1 MKRVSLV
8 LTLALG
14 ACSGGGG
21 TPLTTPGGNAAP
33 TNAATSTP
41 TPTATVKASP
51 TSTPAHSGAPTPTP
65 RATVTPSP
73 TPSTAPSALPAG
85 SIALNIVNS
94 SAYRNAYVYIV
105 GLGTD
110 GNWYRVTPSGTLA
123 EVKSSDAVG
132 GYANYSIP
140 VPTSGLS
147 MPLPQLSGARMYVSL
162 GAPLKIAVSSSGV
175 PYSPPGWVASD
186 PNYDVLFD
194 WVEFTFDSTG
204 WNGNTTAVDMFG
216 LPLQI
221 ALNGSSG
228 TQTVGTLPGGRSAV
242 MNGLQSAAGW
252 SGTVVT
258 GPAQGLGTTL
268 PLRAIAPFHAI
279 DNGTFDAH
287 YLDAYIAS
295 VWSKYTSQPLT
306 MNTSAW
312 GTYTGQVSGGALQ
325 FTQPGQT
332 TISFA
337 EPTTYD
343 VFANSGT
350 LSAEPC
356 GGAPSVSC
364 LVQGQMANAL
374 SGAWNRSTLGIDTT
388 IPACLSSEFY
398 TTTPTNDYAKYIHA
412 NSVRG
417 LAYGFGFDDS
427 CDFSSFIADRAPTS
441 VTITIE
447 PF

>member
-1 MKRVSLV
+1 MPS
-8 LTLALG
+8 
-14 ACSGGGG
+14 
-21 TPLTTPGGNAAP
+21 AA
-33 TNAATSTP
+33 A
-41 TPTATVKASP
+41 
-51 TSTPAHSGAPTPTP
+51 
-65 RATVTPSP
+65 
-73 TPSTAPSALPAG
+73 SALPAG
-85 SIALNIVNS
+85 SIALHIVNA
-94 SAYRNAYVYIV
+94 SAYKNAYIYIV

-110 GNWYRVTPSGTLA
+110 GNWYRVTSSGAIA
-123 EVKSSDAVG
+123 EVEASDAVA

-140 VPTSGLS
+140 VPASGLS

-175 PYSPPGWVASD
+175 PNSPPGWVPSD
-186 PNYDVLFD
+186 PNYDILFD
-194 WVEFTFDSTG
+194 WVEFTFNSSG

-221 ALNGSSG
+221 SLAGSSG
-228 TQTVGTLPGGRSAV
+228 TQTVGTLPGGRSAAID
-242 MNGLQSAAGW
+242 GIQSASGW
-252 SGTVVT
+252 SGTVIT

-279 DNGTFDAH
+279 DNGAFDAH

-295 VWSKYTSQPLT
+295 VWSEYASQPLT

-312 GTYTGQVSGGALQ
+312 GTYSGRVVDGTLQ

-332 TISFA
+332 TISFQ
-337 EPTTYD
+337 EPSTYD

-350 LSAEPC
+350 LSAQTC
-356 GGAPSVSC
+356 GGAPSTSC

-374 SGAWNRSTLGIDTT
+374 SGAWNRSTLGIDST
-388 IPACLSSEFY
+388 IPACTSSEFY
-398 TTTPTNDYAKYIHA
+398 ATTPTNEYAKYIHA

>member
-1 MKRVSLV
+1 V
-8 LTLALG
+8 
-14 ACSGGGG
+14 
-21 TPLTTPGGNAAP
+21 
-33 TNAATSTP
+33 
-41 TPTATVKASP
+41 
-51 TSTPAHSGAPTPTP
+51 
-65 RATVTPSP
+65 
-73 TPSTAPSALPAG
+73 PSALPAG
-85 SIALNIVNS
+85 AIALNIVNS
-94 SAYRNAYVYIV
+94 STYANAYIYIV

-123 EVKSSDAVG
+123 EVEASDAVG

-140 VPTSGLS
+140 VPASGLS
-147 MPLPQLSGARMYVSL
+147 MPLPKLSAARMYVSL
-162 GAPLKIAVSSSGV
+162 GAPLRIAISSSGV
-175 PYSPPGWVASD
+175 PNSPPGWVASD

-228 TQTVGTLPGGRSAV
+228 TQTVGTLPGGRNAILD
-242 MNGLQSAAGW
+242 GLAGTAGW

-268 PLRAIAPFHAI
+268 ALRAIAPFHAI

-287 YLDAYIAS
+287 YLDAYIGSTWNEYAGNS
-295 VWSKYTSQPLT
+295 LT
-306 MNTSAW
+306 MKTSAW
-312 GTYTGQVSGGALQ
+312 GTYTGQVSNGTLT
-325 FTQPGQT
+325 FTQPGQAS
-332 TISFA
+332 ISFA
-337 EPTTYD
+337 EPSTYD

-350 LSAEPC
+350 LAADPC
-356 GGAPSVSC
+356 GSAPSTAC
-364 LVQGQMANAL
+364 LVQGQMADAL
-374 SGAWNRSTLGIDTT
+374 SAAWNRTTLGIDSTV
-388 IPACLSSEFY
+388 PACTSSEFY
-398 TTTPTNDYAKYIHA
+398 TTTPTNEYAKLIHA

-427 CDFSSFIADRAPTS
+427 CDYSSFIADRAPTS

>member
-1 MKRVSLV
+1 MKRVLLL
-8 LTLALG
+8 LTFALD

-21 TPLTTPGGNAAP
+21 TPSTGASVNGVPSATATSSPTANAAGK
-33 TNAATSTP
+33 ASP
-41 TPTATVKASP
+41 TPTAASSAAP
-51 TSTPAHSGAPTPTP
+51 TSAP
-65 RATVTPSP
+65 RATATPSP
-73 TPSTAPSALPAG
+73 SSLPTG
-85 SIALNIVNS
+85 SIALNIANAS
-94 SAYRNAYVYIV
+94 GYKNAYVYIV

-110 GNWYRVTPSGTLA
+110 GNWYRVTASGALA
-123 EVKSSDAVG
+123 EIKASDTVG

-140 VPTSGLS
+140 VPASGLS

-162 GAPLKIAVSSSGV
+162 GAPLEIAVSASGV
-175 PYSPPGWVASD
+175 PNSPPGWVASD
-186 PNYDVLFD
+186 PNYDILFD
-194 WVEFTFDSTG
+194 WVEFTFNSSG

-221 ALNGSSG
+221 ALQGSSG
-228 TQTVGTLPGGRSAV
+228 TQTVGTLPGGRTAV
-242 MNGLQSAAGW
+242 INGLESASGW

-258 GPAQGLGTTL
+258 GPAEGLGTTL

-287 YLDAYIAS
+287 YLDSYIAS
-295 VWSKYTSQPLT
+295 VWSEYASRPLT

-312 GTYTGQVSGGALQ
+312 GTYTGQVVGGVLQ

-332 TISFA
+332 AISFD
-337 EPTTYD
+337 EPSTYD
-343 VFANSGT
+343 VFANAGT
-350 LSAEPC
+350 LSAQPC
-356 GGAPSVSC
+356 GGSPSTSC

-374 SGAWNRSTLGIDTT
+374 SGAWNRSTLGIDST
-388 IPACLSSEFY
+388 IPACTSSEFY

>member
-1 MKRVSLV
+1 MKRVL
-8 LTLALG
+8 LLLTFTLA

-21 TPLTTPGGNAAP
+21 TPLAPSGGNVAP
-33 TNAATSTP
+33 SPTATSTP
-41 TPTATVKASP
+41 TAAPHATTSP
-51 TSTPAHSGAPTPTP
+51 SAM
-65 RATVTPSP
+65 PSAA
-73 TPSTAPSALPAG
+73 APSLPAG
-85 SIALNIVNS
+85 TIALNIANA
-94 SAYRNAYVYIV
+94 SAYKNAYIYIV

-110 GNWYRVTPSGTLA
+110 GNWYRVTSSGTLA
-123 EVKSSDAVG
+123 EVEASDAVG
-132 GYANYSIP
+132 GYANYSIQ
-140 VPTSGLS
+140 VPASGLS

-175 PYSPPGWVASD
+175 PYSPPGWVSSD

-194 WVEFTFDSTG
+194 WVEFTFDATG

-221 ALNGSSG
+221 ALKGSSG
-228 TQTVGTLPGGRSAV
+228 TQTVGTLPRGRSAV
-242 MNGLQSAAGW
+242 MNELQSTSGW

-295 VWSKYTSQPLT
+295 VWSRYASQPLT

-312 GTYTGQVSGGALQ
+312 GTYTGQVIDGALQ

-332 TISFA
+332 TIAFA
-337 EPTTYD
+337 EPSTYD

-350 LSAEPC
+350 LSAQAC
-356 GGAPSVSC
+356 GGAPAISC

-374 SGAWNRSTLGIDTT
+374 SGAWNRSTLDIDST
-388 IPACLSSEFY
+388 IPACTSSEFY
-398 TTTPTNDYAKYIHA
+398 TTTPTNDYAKDIHA

-427 CDFSSFIADRAPTS
+427 CDYSSFIADRAPTS

>member
-1 MKRVSLV
+1 MKRVLFL
-8 LTLALG
+8 LTFTLG

-21 TPLTTPGGNAAP
+21 TPSAP
-33 TNAATSTP
+33 SSANGVPSAAATGTP
-41 TPTATVKASP
+41 TPIATGKASP
-51 TSTPAHSGAPTPTP
+51 TPHASATPSPMPS
-65 RATVTPSP
+65 VTPS
-73 TPSTAPSALPAG
+73 SLPAG
-85 SIALNIVNS
+85 SIALNIVNA
-94 SAYRNAYVYIV
+94 SAYKNPYVYIV

-110 GNWYRVTPSGTLA
+110 GNWYRVTSSGALA
-123 EVKSSDAVG
+123 QVQSSDAVG

-140 VPTSGLS
+140 VPASGLS

-162 GAPLKIAVSSSGV
+162 GAPLKIAVSGSGV
-175 PYSPPGWVASD
+175 PNSPPGWVASD
-186 PNYDVLFD
+186 PNYDILFD
-194 WVEFTFDSTG
+194 WVEFTYNSSG

-228 TQTVGTLPGGRSAV
+228 TQTVGTLPGGRTAV
-242 MNGLQSAAGW
+242 MNGLESASGW
-252 SGTVVT
+252 SGTVIT

-295 VWSKYTSQPLT
+295 VWSKYASQPLT

-312 GTYTGQVSGGALQ
+312 GTYTGQVVGGALQ

-332 TISFA
+332 TISFD
-337 EPTTYD
+337 EPSTYD
-343 VFANSGT
+343 VFANAGT
-350 LSAEPC
+350 LAAQPC
-356 GGAPSVSC
+356 GGAPSTSC

-374 SGAWNRSTLGIDTT
+374 SGAWNRSTLGIDST
-388 IPACLSSEFY
+388 IPACTSSEFY
-398 TTTPTNDYAKYIHA
+398 TTIPTNDYAKYVHA

>member
-1 MKRVSLV
+1 MKRVLFL
-8 LTLALG
+8 LTFTLG

-21 TPLTTPGGNAAP
+21 TPSAE
-33 TNAATSTP
+33 SW
-41 TPTATVKASP
+41 PTATPTGTPNP
-51 TSTPAHSGAPTPTP
+51 TSPPHA
-65 RATVTPSP
+65 TPSP
-73 TPSTAPSALPAG
+73 SSMPSAAASPLPAG
-85 SIALNIVNS
+85 AIALHIQNS
-94 SAYRNAYVYIV
+94 SAYKNAYIYIV

-110 GNWYRVTPSGTLA
+110 GNWYRVTSSGTLA
-123 EVKSSDAVG
+123 EVEASDAVG

-140 VPTSGLS
+140 VPASGLS

-175 PYSPPGWVASD
+175 PNSPPGWVASD
-186 PNYDVLFD
+186 PNYDILFD
-194 WVEFTFDSTG
+194 WVEFTYNSSG

-221 ALNGSSG
+221 ALHGSSG

-242 MNGLQSAAGW
+242 MSALENASGW
-252 SGTVVT
+252 SGTVIS
-258 GPAQGLGTTL
+258 GPALGLGVTL

-295 VWSKYTSQPLT
+295 VWSTYASQPLT

-312 GTYTGQVSGGALQ
+312 GTYTAQVVGGALQ

-337 EPTTYD
+337 EPSTYD
-343 VFANSGT
+343 VFANAGT
-350 LSAEPC
+350 LSAQPC
-356 GGAPSVSC
+356 GGAPSTAC

-374 SGAWNRSTLGIDTT
+374 SGAWNRSTLGIDST
-388 IPACLSSEFY
+388 IPACTSSEFY
-398 TTTPTNDYAKYIHA
+398 TTTPTNDYAKDIHV